1 MNAVDIN
8 LLSQF
13 NDLPFFSIPQNQRQ
27 KLFSHG
33 KVRKVQSGERLIEEG
48 TTEPILLILF
58 EGVCQVRKLTP
69 EHELSQFREITL
81 RRTLAPAIFGEM
93 SFLESRPHSSSVV
106 AITSCVV
113 WELTAEAFH
122 RFMNGNINLGIALK
136 RSFSYLIA
144 QRLRETE
151 TALAAMLVHQDT
163 VSLKCND
170 ISFDDGSQS

>member
-1 MNAVDIN
+1 MNTIDTDI
-8 LLSQF
+8 LSQF
-13 NDLPFFSIPQNQRQ
+13 NDLPFFSIPQTQRQ

-58 EGVCQVRKLTP
+58 EGACQVRKLAP
-69 EHELSQFREITL
+69 EHELSQFREVTL
-81 RRTLAPAIFGEM
+81 RRTIAPGIFGEM

-106 AITSCVV
+106 ATTSCLV
-113 WELTAEAFH
+113 WELTSDAFH
-122 RFMNGNINLGIALK
+122 RFMDGNINLGIALK

-151 TALAAMLVHQDT
+151 TALAAMLVYQDT
-163 VSLKCND
+163 VSLKYND
-170 ISFDDGSQS
+170 ICFDDCSQS